1 MTVLSNKTEALLALG
16 IAATV
21 GCDSCI
27 EHHVQDALDTGAT
40 EEEVQHTIALARRIG
55 GKPSMT
61 CCDEAMETLSH
72 GEGAVS

>member
-40 EEEVQHTIALARRIG
+40 KEEVQHTIDLARRIG

-61 CCDEAMETLSH
+61 CCDEAMESLSH
-72 GEGAVS
+72 GEEVPS